1 MKYGVG
7 RLMSP
12 LVVFALIPALVLG
25 LSGRYVFAQ
34 EKLDREVSAEEA
46 PGQGAAEESTPTK
59 FVKIPY
65 SATALTLDGET
76 VSLEKYKGKLVF
88 LTVWRTDCK
97 ACMVEIPI
105 LNKLQQEF
113 ASEDFTVVGLS
124 MDRDKDDLVKKVI
137 KVREISY
144 PVWMGYGQSLS
155 RFTET
160 PYLPTLF
167 TIGPEGEVL
176 GYLFGAFQSYEHA
189 VTVLKEAR
197 LRIVKT
203 EGAE

>member
-12 LVVFALIPALVLG
+12 LVVFALVPALVLG
-25 LSGRYVFAQ
+25 LSGGYVFAQ

-46 PGQGAAEESTPTK
+46 PGQGAAEESTPAK
-59 FVKIPY
+59 FAKIPY

-76 VSLEKYKGKLVF
+76 VSLEDLRGKLVF

-97 ACMVEIPI
+97 ACMYEIPI

-113 ASEDFTVVGLS
+113 VSEDFAIVGLS
-124 MDRDKDDLVKKVI
+124 MDRGKDDFVKQVVKI
-137 KVREISY
+137 REISY
-144 PVWMGYGQSLS
+144 PVWMGYGQTLS
-155 RFTET
+155 RYTQT
-160 PYLPTLF
+160 QILPTLF

-189 VTVLKEAR
+189 VAVVEEAR
-197 LRIVKT
+197 RRMGEM